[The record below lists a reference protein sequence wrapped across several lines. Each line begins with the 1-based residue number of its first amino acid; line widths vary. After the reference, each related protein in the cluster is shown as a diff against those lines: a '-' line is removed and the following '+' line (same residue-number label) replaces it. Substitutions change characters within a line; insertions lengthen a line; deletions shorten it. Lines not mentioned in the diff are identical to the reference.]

1 MNKLIEIGK
10 KHNIDI
16 EIFKEKHNSTDI
28 STLNNKIK
36 LFQITNV
43 SKYIIKA
50 IKDNRCVKIVTESIK
65 NPEELIKTLEDIFK
79 TSDNKNSNRLCTGNI
94 KNKLRKKEIIDYSK
108 VKEDLLSLNDL
119 KKKYSCIKS
128 IEADYTHT
136 ERGNYI
142 TNLINN
148 CDMEDETYFN
158 AYGVAITVN
167 KDDITRVLYIGY
179 YTKNYDFSEF
189 KENLLKKLECLL
201 IKLDSKSVTT
211 NKYKV
216 LLTNNVVESILFT
229 FKDSFQSKN
238 IFLNESVLSG
248 KLNSKIFSDKIN
260 IVEDSPKGILNANFD
275 SEGTLKVQQALVE
288 NGVFKKEINNIEYA
302 IKLNKEATGNAN
314 GVNNLYIEC
323 GNKSYEELIKEL
335 DNGIIIDE
343 AFGFHSGVDLKTGNI
358 SVQAEGLLVENGKIT
373 KGLNMI
379 ILSTNLFEVF
389 SNVLEVGSDL
399 SNFSLSVRTPSL
411 LLYDITIT
419 GKE

>member
-1 MNKLIEIGK
+1 
-10 KHNIDI
+10 
-16 EIFKEKHNSTDI
+16 
-28 STLNNKIK
+28 
-36 LFQITNV
+36 
-43 SKYIIKA
+43 
-50 IKDNRCVKIVTESIK
+50 
-65 NPEELIKTLEDIFK
+65 
-79 TSDNKNSNRLCTGNI
+79 
-94 KNKLRKKEIIDYSK
+94 
-108 VKEDLLSLNDL
+108 
-119 KKKYSCIKS
+119 
-128 IEADYTHT
+128 
-136 ERGNYI
+136 
-142 TNLINN
+142 
-148 CDMEDETYFN
+148 MEDETYFN

-179 YTKNYDFSEF
+179 YTKNYDFSKF
-189 KENLLKKLECLL
+189 KEYLLKKLEYLL

-248 KLNSKIFSDKIN
+248 KLNSKIFSEKIN

-275 SEGTLKVQQALVE
+275 SEGTLKTHQALVE

-358 SVQAEGLLVENGKIT
+358 SVQAEGLLVENGKVT

>member
-28 STLNNKIK
+28 STLNDKIK

-50 IKDNRCVKIVTESIK
+50 IRDNRCVKIVTESIK
-65 NPEELIKTLEDIFK
+65 NSEELINTLEDIFK
-79 TSDNKNSNRLCTGNI
+79 TSDNKNSNRLCTC
-94 KNKLRKKEIIDYSK
+94 LLYTSDAADE
-108 VKEDLLSLNDL
+108 EDM
-119 KKKYSCIKS
+119 CIRDR
-128 IEADYTHT
+128 DYTHT

-179 YTKNYDFSEF
+179 YTKKYDFSEF
-189 KENLLKKLECLL
+189 KEYLLKKLEYLL

-275 SEGTLKVQQALVE
+275 SEGTLKAQQALVE

>member
-1 MNKLIEIGK
+1 MNNLIAKGK
-10 KHNIDI
+10 ERNIDI
-16 EIFKEKHNSTDI
+16 EIFKTRNKCTDI
-28 STLNNKIK
+28 NSMNDTIK
-36 LFQITNV
+36 LFQISDITRY
-43 SKYIIKA
+43 KIKA
-50 IKDNRCVKIVTESIK
+50 IKNGKCIEIVTESLK
-65 NPEELIKTLEDIFK
+65 NTNELLDALEDIF
-79 TSDNKNSNRLCTGNI
+79 SLQENENKNSFCKNNLVEKADNREEIDIEKI
-94 KNKLRKKEIIDYSK
+94 KN
-108 VKEDLLSLNDL
+108 DLLSLNDL

-179 YTKNYDFSEF
+179 YTKKYDFSEF
-189 KENLLKKLECLL
+189 KEYLLKKLEYLL

-275 SEGTLKVQQALVE
+275 SEGTLKAQQALVE
-288 NGVFKKEINNIEYA
+288 NGIFKKEINNIEYA

>member
-28 STLNNKIK
+28 STLNDKIK

-65 NPEELIKTLEDIFK
+65 NSEELINTLEDIFK
-79 TSDNKNSNRLCTGNI
+79 TSDNKNSNRLCSGNI
-94 KNKLRKKEIIDYSK
+94 KNKLRKKEIVDYSK
-108 VKEDLLSLNDL
+108 
-119 KKKYSCIKS
+119 
-128 IEADYTHT
+128 
-136 ERGNYI
+136 
-142 TNLINN
+142 INS

-158 AYGVAITVN
+158 AYGAAITVN

-179 YTKNYDFSEF
+179 YTKDYDFNEF
-189 KENLLKKLECLL
+189 KEYLLKKLEYLL

-216 LLTNNVVESILFT
+216 LLTNNVVESILLT

-248 KLNSKIFSDKIN
+248 KLNSKIFSEKIN
-260 IVEDSPKGILNANFD
+260 IVEDSPKGMLNANFD
-275 SEGTLKVQQALVE
+275 CEGTLKKCQTLVK
-288 NGVFKKEINNIEYA
+288 NGVFIKEINNIEYA
-302 IKLNKEATGNAN
+302 IKLNKEASGNAN

-323 GNKSYEELIKEL
+323 GNKSYEELIKDLE
-335 DNGIIIDE
+335 NGIIIDE
-343 AFGFHSGVDLKTGNI
+343 AFGFHSGVDTKTGNI
-358 SVQAEGLLVENGKIT
+358 SVQAEGLLVENGKVT

-379 ILSTNLFEVF
+379 ILSTNIFEVF

-411 LLYDITIT
+411 LLHDITIT